1 MTSRAARLW
10 TTVFTVTTL
19 ATTAH
24 TQPHTAD
31 AAEIDAQGNDVHDVT
46 VAYAHNESADADVDA
61 HAAYTQL
68 HRDTHDAF
76 IAAFDHIEAHRHDV
90 AHGEVALAALHDTPP
105 AHGDDAAAIALQS
118 ARITQAL
125 KLRELEHNA
134 QALHHAQQFWA
145 HGPIHA

>member
-10 TTVFTVTTL
+10 TTVLTATAL
-19 ATTAH
+19 ATAAH
-24 TQPHTAD
+24 TQPQAAD
-31 AAEIDAQGNDVHDVT
+31 AAEIDTQGNDVHDVA
-46 VAYAHNESADADVDA
+46 VAYAYDESADADVDA

-68 HRDTHDAF
+68 SRDTHNAF
-76 IAAFDHIEAHRHDV
+76 AAAFDHIEAHQHDV
-90 AHGEVALAALHDTPP
+90 AHGEATLAALQGASL
-105 AHGDDAAAIALQS
+105 AHSDDAAAIALQS

>member
-10 TTVFTVTTL
+10 TTVLTATAL
-19 ATTAH
+19 ATAAH
-24 TQPHTAD
+24 TQPQTAD
-31 AAEIDAQGNDVHDVT
+31 AAEIDTQGNDVHDMI
-46 VAYAHNESADADVDA
+46 VAYTYDENADVDA

-68 HRDTHDAF
+68 HRNTHDAF
-76 IAAFDHIEAHRHDV
+76 ITAFDHIEAHQHDV
-90 AHGEVALAALHDTPP
+90 AHGEATLAALHNASP

-125 KLRELEHNA
+125 KLRELEHNT

-145 HGPIHA
+145 HGPIHT